1 LCVLDGTKNAVLV
14 NSDKYPEETQV
25 LIDHPDGAYS
35 SADVDSVDY
44 EKFSGIEKFEYYTAT
59 LNKGDCLYIPL
70 KWQVIKKIFK
80 IYLKNLN
87 S

>member
-1 LCVLDGTKNAVLV
+1 VLV

-35 SADVDSVDY
+35 SADVDRVDY